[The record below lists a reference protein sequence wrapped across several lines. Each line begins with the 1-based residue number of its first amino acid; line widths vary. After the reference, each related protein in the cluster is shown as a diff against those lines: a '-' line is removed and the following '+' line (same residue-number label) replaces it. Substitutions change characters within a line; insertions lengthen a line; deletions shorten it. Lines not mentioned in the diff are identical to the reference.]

1 MVEVLRKFIEDSKT
15 IRKELKPGIDL
26 LNSWDYSGE
35 LNNRA
40 AALGYLTFRHVG
52 FNPEKYTYDYDKIV
66 EKLDAAI
73 EFLTT
78 NYDRIDV
85 PLGEVQRLRHGT
97 ANLPLAGGPD
107 MLRAIY
113 TKNDEN
119 IMKAVAGDCYV
130 QFVEWDENGNVHAE
144 SIHQFGASTSVESS
158 THYDDQAELFSK
170 EIMKLIRP

>member
-1 MVEVLRKFIEDSKT
+1 MVEVSKKFIEDSKT

-40 AALGYLTFRHVG
+40 AALGYLTFRHIG

-66 EKLDAAI
+66 EKMEAAV

-85 PLGEVQRLRHGT
+85 PLGEVQRLHHG
-97 ANLPLAGGPD
+97 
-107 MLRAIY
+107 
-113 TKNDEN
+113 
-119 IMKAVAGDCYV
+119 
-130 QFVEWDENGNVHAE
+130 
-144 SIHQFGASTSVESS
+144 S
-158 THYDDQAELFSK
+158 
-170 EIMKLIRP
+170 

>member
-1 MVEVLRKFIEDSKT
+1 MK
-15 IRKELKPGIDL
+15 
-26 LNSWDYSGE
+26 
-35 LNNRA
+35 
-40 AALGYLTFRHVG
+40 
-52 FNPEKYTYDYDKIV
+52 
-66 EKLDAAI
+66 KLEAGVD
-73 EFLTT
+73 FLIT

-97 ANLPLAGGPD
+97 TNLPLAGGPD

-119 IMKAVAGDCYV
+119 IMKGVAGDCYV
-130 QFVEWDENGNVHAE
+130 QFVEWDENGNVRAE

-170 EIMKLIRP
+170 EIMKPIRP